1 MSSIPSQP
9 SAESVASPQRIGS
22 RKVVNSRWAFVALQV
37 LDLFTTLLA
46 FRMGAFEVN
55 PLVAHLVAMFG
66 GLRGVVISKL
76 VAISIA
82 MGVRRLIW
90 VVNIFYALI
99 ILWNAII
106 ILGLS
111 SKLK

>member
-1 MSSIPSQP
+1 MSSILSQP
-9 SAESVASPQRIGS
+9 SAESVASPRRLGFK
-22 RKVVNSRWAFVALQV
+22 KVVNSRWAFVALQG
-37 LDLFTTLLA
+37 LDLLTTLVA

-99 ILWNAII
+99 IFWNAII

-111 SKLK
+111 PK